1 MAKIY
6 PVYANADNTLVIRA
20 NKKGVWTLIHWND
33 GSVSWRRVYYKAG
46 KNLIY
51 NKGISYELSLDE
63 NSTRYSFNKS
73 EVQIPSV
80 FTEYEEE
87 ESEVITETV
96 KPEELSNEHP
106 MKKYI
111 KDLISENVPVYLVGE
126 AGTGKNYTLQKIAE
140 EMNLEFYYT
149 NSVQDEFKLTGF
161 IDAAGDY
168 HSTEFY
174 KAFVNGGMFFLDEL
188 DASIP
193 QTLVLLNSAIANGY
207 YEFPTGKKF
216 VNENFRVVA
225 AGNTL
230 GNGADEKYT
239 GRLVL
244 DQATLDRFFPIE
256 FDYYRGI
263 EMELANG
270 NVELVDFIE
279 DIRAK
284 AKEFGIRATFSYRAI
299 QMVTKMEKMNM
310 PKELII
316 RNAIF
321 KCMDNETVR
330 MFIDK
335 NSNNKYYKMM
345 RMIYAS

>member
-6 PVYANADNTLVIRA
+6 PVYANENNTLVFRA
-20 NKKGVWTLIHWND
+20 GKKGLWTLVHWND
-33 GSVSWRRVYYKAG
+33 GSESWRRVYNRAG
-46 KNLIY
+46 KTFIY
-51 NKGISYELSLDE
+51 NKGISYEINKE
-63 NSTRYSFNKS
+63 EAGRYSFQKS
-73 EVQIPSV
+73 ELQIPVS

-87 ESEVITETV
+87 NEVVEAESII
-96 KPEELSNEHP
+96 KPENLDPEHP
-106 MKKYI
+106 MKKHI
-111 KDLISENVPVYLVGE
+111 KSLIESNVPVYLVGE
-126 AGTGKNYTLQKIAE
+126 AGTGKNFTLQEIAKE
-140 EMNLEFYYT
+140 LDLEFYYT

-216 VNENFRVVA
+216 ANENFRVVA

-239 GRLVL
+239 GRLVI
-244 DQATLDRFFPIE
+244 DQATLDRFIPIE
-256 FDYYRGI
+256 FSYYRGI
-263 EMELANG
+263 EMELAKG

-279 DIRAK
+279 EIREK
-284 AKEFGIRATFSYRAI
+284 AKNFGIRATFSYRAI
-299 QMVTKMEKMNM
+299 QMVVKMEEINM

-316 RNAIF
+316 KNAVF
-321 KCMDNETVR
+321 KCMDDETVR
-330 MFIDK
+330 MFVDRE
-335 NSNNKYYKMM
+335 SNNKYYRIM
-345 RMIYAS
+345 RTMYA